1 MTPIAEHHY
10 DQALAFL
17 MDRNNPI
24 ESRDNIVKV
33 LISMAAS
40 NREIFGADEEEFIAI
55 KTEIFESVV
64 KYKKS
69 ITTSSQD
76 K

>member
-17 MDRNNPI
+17 MDRNNPV
-24 ESRDNIVKV
+24 ESTDNIAKV
-33 LISMAAS
+33 LITMAAS
-40 NREIFGADEEEFIAI
+40 NREIFGADEEEFIRI

-64 KYKKS
+64 EYNREKL
-69 ITTSSQD
+69 
-76 K
+76 